1 MKVAN
6 TSPSP
11 NDMAIGAKNAASPL
25 VSNIKVNRPAK
36 VVKVVKI
43 IALNLF
49 LACLLY
55 PSRGPGARGN
65 LVFRGGG

>member
-36 VVKVVKI
+36 VVKAVSYTHLTLPTILIV
-43 IALNLF
+43 
-49 LACLLY
+49 
-55 PSRGPGARGN
+55 
-65 LVFRGGG
+65 